1 MGGSLR
7 LIFLQLDPYPL
18 ASIDASKH
26 SSKPPLRNKLHV
38 SLKGVLFYPSHPTNC
53 SWMCFILAFNCWI
66 WIMTTQ
72 KNLVYWLKCA
82 FAKEMLEWYRT
93 GDIGRTHLSLDLLI
107 DSAEQ
112 LFCVRPCVFPDIWVW
127 VYIPGRGLLYLT
139 NSQASSLS
147 GIWVQ
152 AGETEIWAHKRL
164 KFSIFDCF
172 FCVLGLLQWV
182 QPDEF
187 SLN

>member
-18 ASIDASKH
+18 ASTDASKH
-26 SSKPPLRNKLHV
+26 SSKPPLRKNLHV
-38 SLKGVLFYPSHPTNC
+38 SLKGLLFYPSHPTNC
-53 SWMCFILAFNCWI
+53 SWMCFILTFSCWI
-66 WIMTTQ
+66 WIMAIQ

-93 GDIGRTHLSLDLLI
+93 GDIGGTHLSLDLLI

-112 LFCVRPCVFPDIWVW
+112 LFCVGPCVFPDIWAW
-127 VYIPGRGLLYLT
+127 VYTWTWFVVFNKLPGFLPQWDL
-139 NSQASSLS
+139 SAS
-147 GIWVQ
+147 
-152 AGETEIWAHKRL
+152 IWAHKRL
-164 KFSIFDCF
+164 KFSIFDCV
-172 FCVLGLLQWV
+172 FCVLGFLQWV